1 MKMALLFALIFTEVA
16 VLGTECAP
24 PEIAR
29 GRTRSERMPV
39 IGERVAAVETQRFC
53 RPGRERLEPV
63 GMRVTRHYPAPS
75 GTCLEGVALR
85 VLTAPNPAQMINPLA
100 PSRYGSSRGLVTY
113 TDRDIYRTSNE
124 NKFGFQPSGIRLL
137 TIRPLW

>member
-1 MKMALLFALIFTEVA
+1 MKMALLFAFVFTEVVA
-16 VLGTECAP
+16 LGSECCAP

-29 GRTRSERMPV
+29 GRTRSERLPV
-39 IGERVAAVETQRFC
+39 IGERVAVIKTERFC
-53 RPGRERLEPV
+53 RPGDRLEPI
-63 GMRVTRHYPAPS
+63 GMRVTRHYPATS
-75 GTCLEGVALR
+75 GTCVEGVALR

-124 NKFGFQPSGIRLL
+124 NKFKFQPDGIRLL
-137 TIRPLW
+137 TIRPVW